1 MPAAVKPIP
10 SAVVNAS
17 AAALVRLAPWSCGRL
32 AATAF
37 AWPIESFRRGRR
49 GGRREIRGGPASP
62 WTARQ
67 QEGAD
72 AFVKSWDDLLQNI
85 RRKAGA
91 LTATR

>member
-1 MPAAVKPIP
+1 VD
-10 SAVVNAS
+10 VDGL
-17 AAALVRLAPWSCGRL
+17 ALRL
-32 AATAF
+32 
-37 AWPIESFRRGRR
+37 
-49 GGRREIRGGPASP
+49 
-62 WTARQ
+62 Q